1 MPSPYT
7 SGKFFGTNAP
17 NPFARFL
24 EEEPRA
30 AFFGTLAGPTFG
42 GDSREGFLSS
52 PTRRRQAEDVY
63 QQAMQGFYGELGKQA
78 LRGEAPTL
86 QFQDY
91 INPVTG
97 QFPFTER
104 FAQLGRQQ
112 SQSTRFR
119 PPTRRLFF

>member
-1 MPSPYT
+1 MPPPYT
-7 SGKFFGTNAP
+7 SAN

-30 AFFGTLAGPTFG
+30 AFFGQLAGRTDIPG
-42 GDSREGFLSS
+42 KGRDLLGSASG
-52 PTRRRQAEDVY
+52 RRQAEDVY
-63 QQAMQGFYGELGKQA
+63 QQAMQGFYGKLGTMA
-78 LRGEAPTL
+78 LQGQAPTL

-91 INPVTG
+91 IQG

-112 SQSTRFR
+112 SQTSRFR